1 MPFILDLQS
10 FEITEM
16 VTEFPW
22 MENAS
27 FNINGIFDI
36 EGHINKAETFV
47 IVKTRFIAFDIR
59 QRVRRGGK
67 CTK

>member
-16 VTEFPW
+16 VSEFKW
-22 MENAS
+22 LENAS

-36 EGHINKAETFV
+36 AGHINKAETFV
-47 IVKTRFIAFDIR
+47 IVKTRSTAFDVR
-59 QRVRRGGK
+59 QRIRRGGK
-67 CTK
+67 CMR